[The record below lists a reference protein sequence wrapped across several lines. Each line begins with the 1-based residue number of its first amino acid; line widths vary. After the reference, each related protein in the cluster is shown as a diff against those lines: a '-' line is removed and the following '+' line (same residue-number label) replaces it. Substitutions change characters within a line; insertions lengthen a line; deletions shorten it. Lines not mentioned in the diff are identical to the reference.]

1 MMTMIVIICDCF
13 ASDDHDHGHDDSA
26 HRLEDICQFGD
37 DGGVMTMTIIIICGC
52 VYCFECDDHDHD
64 NNSHRLED
72 VCQLGDD
79 GGVEGGEEGHRA
91 QEVDLVLQLLQT
103 WSAELLGIMQ
113 NY

>member
-1 MMTMIVIICDCF
+1 MIVLHLMNMIMMPTLTGGVMMTDHDSDCF
-13 ASDDHDHGHDDSA
+13 VSDDHDHDDNP
-26 HRLEDICQFGD
+26 HRLEDI
-37 DGGVMTMTIIIICGC
+37 
-52 VYCFECDDHDHD
+52 
-64 NNSHRLED
+64 
-72 VCQLGDD
+72 CQLGDD

>member
-1 MMTMIVIICDCF
+1 MTMIVIICDCF
-13 ASDDHDHGHDDSA
+13 ASDDHDHDANPHRWSDDDHDCD
-26 HRLEDICQFGD
+26 
-37 DGGVMTMTIIIICGC
+37 
-52 VYCFECDDHDHD
+52 CFVSDDHDHD
-64 NNSHRLED
+64 DNSHRLED
-72 VCQLGDD
+72 IRQLGDD

>member
-1 MMTMIVIICDCF
+1 MTMIVIICDCF

-26 HRLEDICQFGD
+26 HRLEDICK
-37 DGGVMTMTIIIICGC
+37 
-52 VYCFECDDHDHD
+52 
-64 NNSHRLED
+64 
-72 VCQLGDD
+72 LGDD